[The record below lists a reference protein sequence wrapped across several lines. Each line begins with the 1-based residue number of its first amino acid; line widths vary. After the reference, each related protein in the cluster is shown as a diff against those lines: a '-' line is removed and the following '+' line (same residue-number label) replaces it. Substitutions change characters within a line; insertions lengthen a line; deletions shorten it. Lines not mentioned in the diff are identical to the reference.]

1 LIKKYFTN
9 KVPHPTSKSALYYTT
24 LFLLCKPLKYINRYM
39 NDEWEDIIDFM
50 FDIEDRLDDIVRLH
64 NAKVITPSQLKK
76 LIGYTNG
83 R

>member
-1 LIKKYFTN
+1 
-9 KVPHPTSKSALYYTT
+9 
-24 LFLLCKPLKYINRYM
+24 M

>member
-1 LIKKYFTN
+1 MT
-9 KVPHPTSKSALYYTT
+9 
-24 LFLLCKPLKYINRYM
+24 
-39 NDEWEDIIDFM
+39 DELENIIDFM

-64 NAKVITPSQLKK
+64 NAKVVTPSQLKK